1 MRTLRRNALFKAL
14 VLCQCALLPSI
25 ALAQDAAGT
34 TAPQADATDLDT
46 IVVTGRRAADRLAID
61 DKRNADG
68 QVDAIRA
75 DDVGRL
81 PDQNVAE
88 AVRRLPGVTTVND
101 QGEGRYL
108 TVRGVSPDLLNVTL
122 NGQTAPA
129 PEPDGRQVKLD
140 DMGHKLTLDQAI
152 DLGQRIAEARARL
165 PKTTKS
171 RS

>member
-1 MRTLRRNALFKAL
+1 MRKIHRNALTVIILSNLAAMAAAPAF
-14 VLCQCALLPSI
+14 
-25 ALAQDAAGT
+25 AQDAAAQNT
-34 TAPQADATDLDT
+34 PAESTPQQQGNDVTQLET
-46 IVVTGRRAADRLAID
+46 VEVTGRRAADRAAID
-61 DKRNADG
+61 DKRYADA
-68 QVDAIRA
+68 QVDAIRS

-140 DMGHKLTLDQAI
+140 DI
-152 DLGQRIAEARARL
+152 
-165 PKTTKS
+165 
-171 RS
+171 